1 MKYFIYILIVIAG
14 ALMIYNAIHLDFDNL
29 FGKDSKTALIG
40 VLASACVIMLM
51 SVLLISRKIQQKRKG
66 K

>member
-1 MKYFIYILIVIAG
+1 MKYFINLLIVIAAG
-14 ALMIYNAIHLDFDNL
+14 LMIYNATHLDFGNL
-29 FGKDSKTALIG
+29 LAKDSKTALIG

-51 SVLLISRKIQQKRKG
+51 SILLISKKIQRKRRG